1 MILKN
6 LYAALDGINL
16 EIEHMELSD
25 HAYTAEYRRL
35 IKARKS
41 IRKAIDRLVMTG
53 VQ

>member
-6 LYAALDGINL
+6 LYAALDELNF
-16 EIEHMELSD
+16 EIEHMELND

-41 IRKAIDRLVMTG
+41 IRKAIHHLVMTE

>member
-6 LYAALDGINL
+6 LYAALDELNF
-16 EIEHMELSD
+16 EIEHAELND
-25 HAYTAEYRRL
+25 HAYTKEYRRL

-41 IRKAIDRLVMTG
+41 IRKAIDRLVMTE